1 MTSIIEALP
10 PTKTKVNEHTPEH
23 INQEIQNEIKER
35 VQYYQ
40 HQDARMIEER
50 LNKLDHEWDTERVLE
65 TNMATIA
72 LVSSLLGLS
81 GKKNWM
87 MLSAGVSLF
96 MIQHAVQGWCPP
108 LSIIRRF
115 GVRTP
120 AEINQERSALQKLL
134 KQK

>member
-1 MTSIIEALP
+1 MTSIIEAMP

-23 INQEIQNEIKER
+23 INQEIQKEIRER
-35 VQYYQ
+35 VKFYQ
-40 HQDARMIEER
+40 NQDAKTITER

-65 TNMATIA
+65 TNMASIA

-87 MLSAGVSLF
+87 MLSAGVSVF

-108 LSIIRRF
+108 LAIIRRF
-115 GVRTP
+115 GVRTA

-134 KQK
+134 KQ